1 MRKNA
6 LSRRFGS
13 GEGGR
18 QALSAGAIGHTDLAT
33 SGAIRWVRLP
43 IYDNARYSYR
53 GIITICIDDRTP
65 IPRGWVRGSKKSS
78 PHRGE
83 GVTAYAVTDEGSSFP
98 CPSRGMAKGV
108 PPCGA
113 GPFPSDGK
121 ETKGS
126 PGETHIA
133 VGNRFP
139 PAPVRS
145 PPVPRRIRG
154 PILGGY
160 RTLSGAGG
168 TTTAPASAPLSVR
181 N

>member
-1 MRKNA
+1 MPHPPKS
-6 LSRRFGS
+6 LPPSW
-13 GEGGR
+13 GEGVTAYAATDEGASVPRPASIGR
-18 QALSAGAIGHTDLAT
+18 AGLGPVSTQRPKGT
-33 SGAIRWVRLP
+33 R
-43 IYDNARYSYR
+43 R
-53 GIITICIDDRTP
+53 GGFQP
-65 IPRGWVRGSKKSS
+65 PEKPS

-133 VGNRFP
+133 VGNKFP

-145 PPVPRRIRG
+145 PPVPRLREI
-154 PILGGY
+154 PLY
-160 RTLSGAGG
+160 LSAKF
-168 TTTAPASAPLSVR
+168 PARKIWFRV
-181 N
+181 